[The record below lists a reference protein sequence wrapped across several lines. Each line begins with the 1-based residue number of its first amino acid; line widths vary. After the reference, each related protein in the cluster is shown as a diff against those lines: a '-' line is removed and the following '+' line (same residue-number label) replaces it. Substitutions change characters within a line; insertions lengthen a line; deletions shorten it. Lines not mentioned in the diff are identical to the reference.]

1 MQALWMVAGAFFFAT
16 MALAIKFAA
25 PHFNAA
31 EIVFYRGL
39 IGTLALV
46 AVMPSQGISFK
57 TTVPRLHLSRTALGV
72 SAMMMWFY
80 AISELPL
87 AAAMTLNYMSSLW
100 IGVFFLAA
108 ALWSRRAAHTGARQ
122 PLNGSML
129 AIIVAG
135 FVGVVLLLQPSFA
148 NQQTLPALSGLL
160 GGVMSA
166 LAYMQ
171 VVALARAGEPEM
183 RTVFYLG
190 AGCTVA
196 GAAAT
201 AVLGVSAWP
210 GWAAALWLLPVG
222 VFAVLGQ
229 LCMTRAY
236 ASSTNARAT
245 LVVANLQY
253 SGIIFATLYSILIF
267 NDILDWMSWLGMAL
281 VAASGI
287 AATVLRNRGSTLP
300 PKTPPA
306 PIPR

>member
-25 PHFNAA
+25 AHFNLA
-31 EIVFYRGL
+31 EIVFYRGV
-39 IGTLALV
+39 IGTLALL
-46 AVMPSQGISFK
+46 ALMRSQGVAMR
-57 TTVPRLHLSRTALGV
+57 TPVPRLHLSRTALGV
-72 SAMMMWFY
+72 TAMMAWFY
-80 AISELPL
+80 AITELPL

-108 ALWSRRAAHTGARQ
+108 ALWSRRASYTGARQ
-122 PLNGSML
+122 PLNVSML
-129 AIIVAG
+129 AAIVAG

-148 NQQTLPALSGLL
+148 NQQTLPAFSGLM

-190 AGCTVA
+190 LGCTVA
-196 GAAAT
+196 GAAAMG
-201 AVLGVSAWP
+201 ALGVSVWP
-210 GWAAALWLLPVG
+210 GWTAALWLVPVS

-236 ASSTNARAT
+236 ANSTNARAT

-267 NDILDWMSWLGMAL
+267 NDVLDWMSWLGMAL